1 MDYAATMYIT
11 WLSALIQLGT
21 LTTFLVVIL
30 TVVRRHRP
38 DAYGGLLAW
47 VIFSFGTF
55 LVTAVGRALAHAFL
69 GMNAALIATAAFS
82 AVCAVIQAFLFVRG
96 IVAIAVPRKP
106 DDLPATPLYR

>member
-1 MDYAATMYIT
+1 MDHATTMYAT

-21 LTTFLVVIL
+21 HVTFLIVIL
-30 TVVRRHRP
+30 TVIRRHRP

-47 VIFSFGTF
+47 VIFSLGTF
-55 LVTAVGRALAHAFL
+55 VVNAVGRALLYSFL
-69 GMNAALIATAAFS
+69 GIEAGLIAGTALS

-106 DDLPATPLYR
+106 DELPATPLYR